1 MDDISTFLPD
11 IKLRFNIEHP
21 NLEDCYIYGYECAL
35 SNIGEDENPFISG
48 TKESEHWIEGWW
60 AGFYGD
66 KPPYELSDKE
76 AGLSEPTS
84 LTSANDQLFHENVG
98 HFFATVMEITG
109 IIVLSA
115 VVGFQIIDLVA

>member
-1 MDDISTFLPD
+1 MDNLSTFLPD

-21 NLEDCYIYGYECAL
+21 NLEDCYVYGYECAL
-35 SNIGEDENPFISG
+35 ANIGEDENPYRSG
-48 TKESEHWIEGWW
+48 SKESEHWIEGWW

-66 KPPYELSDKE
+66 KPLYELTDK
-76 AGLSEPTS
+76 GVVFSEPTVIKA
-84 LTSANDQLFHENVG
+84 ANDQLFHENLG
-98 HFFATVMEITG
+98 HFFATMMEITG